1 METAAGDTQTGKHE
15 SRKPRR
21 FSIGLRLNLHIVLC
35 ILLSSFGVLAVA
47 YYMHCRQIEK
57 IFFDDAE
64 SSALN
69 VSSLIDPD
77 KVEWLWEKIN
87 TEEFR
92 SLHEQAVQANDP
104 GIIEDWMRN
113 QPSCL
118 GGEDLSLL
126 DDYRYMY
133 DLLLTVEES
142 FPYSD
147 IYIQRDQDNIT
158 YCLID
163 PNAEDPADSL
173 LSIGTAETP
182 VEEFADYEDNA
193 MIPPTISRSGYGWL
207 LTTCRPIYKDNK
219 GCHCFRRY

>member
-1 METAAGDTQTGKHE
+1 METAAGDTQTGK
-15 SRKPRR
+15 KRR
-21 FSIGLRLNLHIVLC
+21 RSISLRLNLHIVLC

-47 YYMHCRQIEK
+47 YYMHCRQIDK

-69 VSSLIDPD
+69 VSNLIDAD
-77 KVEWLWEKIN
+77 DVEWLWEKIN

-92 SLHEQAVQANDP
+92 SLHEQAVQENDP
-104 GIIEDWMRN
+104 GIIEEWMRN
-113 QPSCL
+113 QPSRL
-118 GGEDLSLL
+118 GVENLSLL
-126 DDYRYMY
+126 DDYKYMY

-147 IYIQRDQDNIT
+147 IYIQRDQDGVT

-182 VEEFADYEDNA
+182 IEEFADYEDNA
-193 MIPPTISRSGYGWL
+193 MIPPTISLSGYG
-207 LTTCRPIYKDNK
+207 
-219 GCHCFRRY
+219 